1 MLFAKILK
9 LDRRVI
15 LKYILIPRELIVMA
29 MLA

>member
-9 LDRRVI
+9 LDRRAI
-15 LKYILIPRELIVMA
+15 LKYIPIPRELIVMA